1 MQNNFSISNT
11 DLVTMLMVKQKEILN
26 KRLTELRVLV
36 DAHQAKVYSKAKKK
50 FDPKFKEIK
59 PLLTKYEELIKLFN
73 PKIKFEIKVHEFT
86 KDTLNLE
93 YEKNTYFYYTDYDY
107 INFEVDVDEKHED
120 KYVCIEPGDGFF
132 IPFKFSFKENLS
144 EEFLNIRNEIRNIV
158 ELLYNESKLRDT
170 IVAKMTETALQNM
183 PELKLLSESALN
195 NIDLLS

>member
-11 DLVTMLMVKQKEILN
+11 DLVTMLMVKQEEILN

-50 FDPKFKEIK
+50 FDLKFKETK

-86 KDTLNLE
+86 KDTLNLG

-107 INFEVDVDEKHED
+107 INFEVDVDKKHKD
-120 KYVCIEPGDGFF
+120 KYVCIEPDNGFF